1 MKEYIPYK
9 ENWSTS
15 NNIWQTDFKEMDA
28 IRHKEGHNKNI
39 NMIESN
45 TVTNVSESENIAE
58 KHKAKIDKI

>member
-1 MKEYIPYK
+1 M
-9 ENWSTS
+9 NV
-15 NNIWQTDFKEMDA
+15 

-45 TVTNVSESENIAE
+45 KATNVSESKNIAE